1 MFPLLADPKS
11 ETIDA
16 YGIRDPDG
24 KGFALPGTY
33 LVDKDGIVRAKL
45 FLKGYKERHS
55 TEDLIEAAKK
65 LAK

>member
-1 MFPLLADPKS
+1 LPLLSDPKS

-24 KGFALPGTY
+24 KGYALPGTY

-45 FLKGYKERHS
+45 FLKGYKERHT

-65 LAK
+65 LK